1 MSLDAPTTPDVPRYA
16 RFSRRLRAIFLDW
29 TLSLALI
36 FGALIV
42 ASNVESDTLAR
53 ILGAV
58 VVLILLLYEP
68 VLVWRGGSTLGHAWT
83 NLRVVGNDGGNLSFG
98 RALARF
104 ALKSLLGWYSFLTM
118 AATRRNQAI
127 HDLLTNSTVQIRDP
141 AKANSSQFI
150 TERGTF
156 DDAGKP
162 SRLRRFAVTVAYLV
176 VCFVLYILVLDIL
189 LRAGIMSK
197 ACVYSSMCSGGDGF
211 VDLAAGILFLLGL
224 AFVIALGWRGQLF
237 GARKA

>member
-1 MSLDAPTTPDVPRYA
+1 MSLDAPTAPDVPRYA
-16 RFSRRLRAIFLDW
+16 RFSRRLRAMFLDW
-29 TLSLALI
+29 TLSLVLV
-36 FGALIV
+36 FGALMV
-42 ASNVESDTLAR
+42 ASNVESDVLAR
-53 ILGAV
+53 VLGAV

-104 ALKSLLGWYSFLTM
+104 VLKSLLGWYSFLTM

-141 AKANSSQFI
+141 AKASSSQFI
-150 TERGTF
+150 TERVEPDG
-156 DDAGKP
+156 AGMP
-162 SRLRRFAVTVAYLV
+162 SRFRRLVVILAYLILCV
-176 VCFVLYILVLDIL
+176 IVFSIALDVLIKVGVL
-189 LRAGIMSK
+189 SH
-197 ACVYSSMCSGGDGF
+197 ACVYNSMCSGIDRFFDIVAGLLY
-211 VDLAAGILFLLGL
+211 LAGL
-224 AFVIALGWRGQLF
+224 AYVIALGWRGQLL